1 MYIYVYSQL
10 HIGYMVCMLIMQLVA
25 FTSTGPYY
33 TFAYLFRPT
42 TSKVWCRTSC
52 EDIAPENITWCV
64 NIASF
69 ENDVE
74 TCISLN
80 NATHKVITNSSCEAE
95 VIQLPDYLS
104 LPTVS
109 STASIV
115 YWYDSF
121 LLNFRTV
128 LCMAML
134 DVWGSLA
141 WTGSLRVHI

>member
-1 MYIYVYSQL
+1 MI
-10 HIGYMVCMLIMQLVA
+10 IQLVA

-33 TFAYLFRPT
+33 AFAYLFRPT

-80 NATHKVITNSSCEAE
+80 NTTHKVITNSSCEAE
-95 VIQLPDYLS
+95 VVQLPDYLS

-121 LLNFRTV
+121 PLNFRTV

-134 DVWGSLA
+134 DVWGSLT

>member
-1 MYIYVYSQL
+1 
-10 HIGYMVCMLIMQLVA
+10 MLAFEFATTVQFYDVA
-25 FTSTGPYY
+25 S
-33 TFAYLFRPT
+33 LFQPVT
-42 TSKVWCRTSC
+42 KEVQCRTSC
-52 EDIAPENITWCV
+52 KDVAPENITWCV

-74 TCISLN
+74 TCIWLN

-95 VIQLPDYLS
+95 VVQLPDYLS

-109 STASIV
+109 SKASIV

-121 LLNFRTV
+121 PLNFRTV
-128 LCMAML
+128 MLILVVL
-134 DVWGSLA
+134 DVWGSLT